1 METHADGLSG
11 ANLRISVRRG
21 LASRWLQRLGHFVN
35 TDSVM
40 YQSPASVASAIEDMA
55 DVIVTKAAQKAK
67 EVIES
72 AHQSASQ

>member
-1 METHADGLSG
+1 MDLSEKSKIE
-11 ANLRISVRRG
+11 ISE
-21 LASRWLQRLGHFVN
+21 LPKHN
-35 TDSVM
+35 SVT